1 MVDNQV
7 WARNEE
13 NQKNAFSKVCRS
25 LEALVSLKLKRLTF
39 LSVVSHLSYHTKT

>member
-1 MVDNQV
+1 MADNQV

-13 NQKNAFSKVCRS
+13 NQKNAFSEACRS

-39 LSVVSHLSYHTKT
+39 LSAASHHSYHSRT